1 MKYDAIVGSG
11 IQIIERIPIP
21 DELLPPDSK
30 VEIDAKIA
38 DGYFTQGSIPT
49 SEQLGQTKG
58 RNWDDIQH

>member
-11 IQIIERIPIP
+11 IAIIERIPIP